1 MGVKFSDYKKRK
13 EEILALLT
21 EDIRP
26 LDETTKSQRLKA
38 AREDYFYFFKT
49 YLPHYAEQNFAD
61 FHREMI
67 AMLEERKRVPTPIC
81 IAAPRGFAKST
92 HISFGY
98 VLWSILFRKRN
109 FIVIVSESDDLAADL
124 VEFIKIELKFN
135 QRILQDF
142 GNLLTEEGEASD
154 FVANGVRVF
163 ARGRKQMVR
172 GFRFRQHRPD
182 LIILDDIEK
191 DESAESPAVVLKT
204 LKVITD
210 GIYPSLAPFGNLFI
224 IGTIIRKRSVLG
236 TILLHNEEP
245 YSGWKRKIYRAME
258 IKNGKEVSLWEE
270 RFSHAALKEIKEKI
284 GTLAFNREYQNHPQ
298 DDEVAVFKEEWFREY
313 EPSEIDF
320 TRLKK
325 STFID
330 ASATNSKKSD
340 YKAII
345 TVGLDTENM
354 VYYVLN
360 AWIKRASIDAMLQ
373 ATYSIHQE
381 FLPSVVGV
389 EANGFQSLLE
399 REYDILAKEKGH
411 YLPLKLITHTTAKDA
426 RIERISPLVERGK
439 LLFNRR
445 DSDQKLLI
453 EQMIYFPS
461 SVVNDD
467 GPDSLEG
474 AISLL
479 ESITV
484 EDNFTPVRRRKTN
497 EILRGYNRNRLT
509 YW

>member
-1 MGVKFSDYKKRK
+1 MS
-13 EEILALLT
+13 
-21 EDIRP
+21 
-26 LDETTKSQRLKA
+26 
-38 AREDYFYFFKT
+38 
-49 YLPHYAEQNFAD
+49 
-61 FHREMI
+61 
-67 AMLEERKRVPTPIC
+67 
-81 IAAPRGFAKST
+81 
-92 HISFGY
+92 
-98 VLWSILFRKRN
+98 
-109 FIVIVSESDDLAADL
+109 
-124 VEFIKIELKFN
+124 
-135 QRILQDF
+135 
-142 GNLLTEEGEASD
+142 
-154 FVANGVRVF
+154 
-163 ARGRKQMVR
+163 
-172 GFRFRQHRPD
+172 
-182 LIILDDIEK
+182 
-191 DESAESPAVVLKT
+191 
-204 LKVITD
+204 
-210 GIYPSLAPFGNLFI
+210 
-224 IGTIIRKRSVLG
+224 
-236 TILLHNEEP
+236 
-245 YSGWKRKIYRAME
+245 
-258 IKNGKEVSLWEE
+258 
-270 RFSHAALKEIKEKI
+270 
-284 GTLAFNREYQNHPQ
+284 AFNREYQNHPQ